1 MKKSSKYRL
10 ISLKTPFE
18 EDLQKCDIPFC
29 EYPRPQFKRDSYI
42 CLNGRWN
49 FEIKGRSDIRYKGEI
64 TVPFP
69 PESRISGVEKEIQ
82 KDGSKIELIL
92 ETENNNDVITGF
104 GSSKLT
110 LNHPSDMVCRKSD
123 FTCSR
128 TLMIKADKAARDL
141 NVDLIN
147 DLKEGAT
154 LKVTIKTC

>member
-1 MKKSSKYRL
+1 MQYSFLAYGHKNVTSLHKS
-10 ISLKTPFE
+10 T
-18 EDLQKCDIPFC
+18 
-29 EYPRPQFKRDSYI
+29 
-42 CLNGRWN
+42 
-49 FEIKGRSDIRYKGEI
+49 FEITTDKDLTLKGDCIIGLNSDV
-64 TVPFP
+64 TLNDFP
-69 PESRISGVEKEIQ
+69 AELKKEIQ

>member
-1 MKKSSKYRL
+1 MQYSFLAYGHKNV
-10 ISLKTPFE
+10 ISLHKST
-18 EDLQKCDIPFC
+18 
-29 EYPRPQFKRDSYI
+29 
-42 CLNGRWN
+42 
-49 FEIKGRSDIRYKGEI
+49 FEITTDKDLTLKGDCIIGLNSDV
-64 TVPFP
+64 TLNDFP
-69 PESRISGVEKEIQ
+69 AELKKEIQ